1 MLSAAEHGHRML
13 NGYVD
18 PDFWK
23 VAQTFRRLIPRSG
36 IGGAAVCVYHHGE
49 KVVDLWAG
57 TRDEDGSPW
66 ESDTVSLS
74 YSTTKGVASTLLHVL
89 ADRGCLD
96 LDAPVADYWPEFGQA
111 GKERITVRQLVS
123 HQAGLY
129 DIRSMIDD
137 AHGMLDWDYMCGVL
151 AGATPAHAPGSAHAY
166 HGLTFG
172 WLVGELVQRRTGMR
186 FSEALAREISDP
198 LGLDGLYCGLP
209 DDQMHRRARL
219 VGQGLHQGGR
229 SLDWA
234 KRVGKAVNR
243 GFQMARVS
251 VDLRHLAAA
260 LLPSG
265 IERLD
270 FNSEALVRSA
280 IPAANGMFTARSL
293 AKLYALLAN
302 GGELDGT
309 RLLSEASVRRATSI
323 QSHRRDRVVPFP
335 MHWRL
340 GYHRAPVAR
349 ALPNA
354 FGHAGYGGSG
364 GWADPDHRLA
374 VALVLNSGVGTPFG
388 DLRIVRIGTAALACA
403 QRR

>member
-1 MLSAAEHGHRML
+1 ML
-13 NGYVD
+13 NGQVD

-23 VAQTFRRLIPRSG
+23 VAQTFQKMIPKSG
-36 IGGAAVCVYHHGE
+36 IGGAAVCVYHRGE

-66 ESDTVSLS
+66 EFDTVSLS

-89 ADRGCLD
+89 ADRGVLD
-96 LDAPVADYWPEFGQA
+96 LDAPVSDYWPEFGQS
-111 GKERITVRQLVS
+111 GKERITVRQLMS

-129 DIRSMIDD
+129 DIRGMIDD
-137 AHGMLDWDYMCGVL
+137 AHGMLDWDYMTGVL
-151 AGATPAHAPGSAHAY
+151 ASATPAHAPGSAHAY
-166 HGLTFG
+166 HGFTYG
-172 WLVGELVQRRTGMR
+172 WLVGELVQRLTGTG
-186 FSEALAREISDP
+186 FSEALARELAEP
-198 LGLDGLYCGLP
+198 LELDGLYCGLP
-209 DDQMHRRARL
+209 EAQMHRRARL

-229 SLDWA
+229 QMDWA
-234 KRVGKAVNR
+234 KRFGKAINR
-243 GFQMARVS
+243 GFRAARIP

-260 LLPSG
+260 LLPAG
-265 IERLD
+265 IENLD
-270 FNSEALVRSA
+270 FNSEALVRAS

-302 GGELDGT
+302 GGELDGI
-309 RLLSEASVRRATSI
+309 RLLSEAGVRRANTV
-323 QSHRRDRVVPFP
+323 QSHRLDRVVPFP
-335 MHWRL
+335 MQWRL

-349 ALPNA
+349 ALPHA

-364 GWADPDHRLA
+364 AWADPDRQLA

-388 DLRIVRIGTAALACA
+388 DLRIVRVGTAAATCA